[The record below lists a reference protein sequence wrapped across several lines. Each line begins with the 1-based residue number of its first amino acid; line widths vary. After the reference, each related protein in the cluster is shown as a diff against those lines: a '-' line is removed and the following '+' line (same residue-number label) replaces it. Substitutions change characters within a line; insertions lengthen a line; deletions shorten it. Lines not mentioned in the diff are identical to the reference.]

1 MNYNQ
6 ISLSFSLCSDVDVK
20 LENILAALRSE
31 TSRMHHDMAI
41 PSSLIALKDLCDL
54 KQVKLD
60 ARFASSNRD
69 DEDWEMIKMAKSLFA
84 TMLVVSPS
92 SDHHMTR

>member
-1 MNYNQ
+1 ME
-6 ISLSFSLCSDVDVK
+6 S
-20 LENILAALRSE
+20 ENIIPALRSE
-31 TSRMHHDMAI
+31 TSRMHRDMTI
-41 PSSLIALKDLCDL
+41 PSSLIALKDLSDL

-69 DEDWEMIKMAKSLFA
+69 DEDCEMIKMAKSLFA

-92 SDHHMTR
+92 DHHHITR